1 MKLPANPR
9 ARRPLRPP
17 LPVPMDVTETPS
29 ATSARMLALD
39 VLTAVLRKARPLDEA
54 YAAEDGISELDRR
67 DRAFMQLLV
76 MTTLRRLG
84 QIDALINHCLDRP
97 LPSGAVGVL
106 DVLRLGVAQL
116 IFLETPAHA
125 AVDES
130 VTLAGERTSQ
140 RFKNLVNAILRR
152 LSVEGAELAEA
163 QDAAKLNTPG
173 WMWRSWTAAYGE
185 EVARR
190 IAAAHGHDA
199 PLDFTLAE
207 DGAGWAQQ
215 LDAVRLPTGS
225 LRRTAG
231 GAINSLPGYG
241 DGAWWIQDAA
251 AALPVRLLGD
261 VRDRLVIDLCAAPGG
276 KTAQLAAAGAR
287 VLAVD
292 RSPSRINRLNHN
304 LARLRL
310 TADIITADATMWQPP
325 VQADAVLLDAP
336 CSGTGTIRRHPDI
349 AWIKQP
355 ADIRKLTSVQDRL
368 LDAAVDMVKPGGVLV
383 YCTCSLQPEEGAQ
396 RIDNLITRGAR
407 VVREFAAPED
417 IFGLEEALTEAGE
430 LRTHPG
436 ILAEEGGMDG
446 FYAVRLRRI

>member
-1 MKLPANPR
+1 MEI
-9 ARRPLRPP
+9 
-17 LPVPMDVTETPS
+17 TETPS
-29 ATSARMLALD
+29 VTSSRVLALD

-54 YAAEDGISELDRR
+54 YAAVDGANQLDRR
-67 DRAFMQLLV
+67 DRAFLQLLV
-76 MTTLRRLG
+76 TTTLRRLG

-97 LPSGAVGVL
+97 LPSGATGVQ

-130 VTLAGERTSQ
+130 VTLASERTSP

-152 LSVEGAELAEA
+152 LSVEGTEIAEG
-163 QDAAKLNTPG
+163 QDVARLNTPP
-173 WMWRSWTAAYGE
+173 WMWKSWAAAYGE
-185 EVARR
+185 DVARR
-190 IAAAHGHDA
+190 IAETHGQEA

-207 DGAGWAQQ
+207 DDPGWAAQ
-215 LDAVRLPTGS
+215 LDATRLPTGS

-231 GAINSLPGYG
+231 GAVDSLPGYG
-241 DGAWWIQDAA
+241 EGAWWVQDAA
-251 AALPVRLLGD
+251 AALPARLLGD
-261 VRDRLVIDLCAAPGG
+261 VRNRLVIDLCAAPGG
-276 KTAQLAAAGAR
+276 KTAQLASAGAR

-292 RSPSRINRLNHN
+292 RSPSRISRLSQN
-304 LARLRL
+304 LSRLRL

-355 ADIRKLTSVQDRL
+355 ADIKKLTSVQDRL
-368 LDAAVDMVKPGGVLV
+368 LDAAVRMVKPGGLLV
-383 YCTCSLQPEEGAQ
+383 YCVCSLQPEEGAQ
-396 RIDNLITRGAR
+396 RIDNLITNGAR
-407 VVREFAAPED
+407 VVRDPVSPEEV
-417 IFGLEEALTEAGE
+417 FGLEEVLTEAGE

-436 ILAEEGGMDG
+436 ILADVGGMDG
-446 FYAVRLRRI
+446 FYAVRLRRL

>member
-1 MKLPANPR
+1 MGLSANS
-9 ARRPLRPP
+9 
-17 LPVPMDVTETPS
+17 VPMDDSDTPPVTT
-29 ATSARMLALD
+29 ARILALD
-39 VLTAVLRKARPLDEA
+39 VLTAVLRKSRPLDEA
-54 YAAEDGISELDRR
+54 YAAVDQEHEQDRR

-76 MTTLRRLG
+76 TTTLRRLG
-84 QIDALINHCLDRP
+84 QIDALINHCLDTP
-97 LPSGAVGVL
+97 LPAGASGVL
-106 DVLRLGVAQL
+106 DILRLGVAQL

-130 VTLAGERTSQ
+130 VTIAGERSSP

-163 QDAAKLNTPG
+163 QDQDWLNTPA
-173 WMWRSWTAAYGE
+173 WLWRSWIAAYGE
-185 EVARR
+185 PAARQ
-190 IAAAHGHDA
+190 IAAAHSSPA
-199 PLDFTLAE
+199 PLDITLAE
-207 DGAGWAQQ
+207 DDAGWAEQ
-215 LDAVRLPTGS
+215 LEAERLPTGT

-231 GAINSLPGYG
+231 GAVDELPGFG
-241 DGAWWIQDAA
+241 DGAWWIQDVAA
-251 AALPVRLLGD
+251 AMPVRLLGD

-292 RSPSRINRLNHN
+292 RSPSRINRLSHN
-304 LARLRL
+304 LSRLRL
-310 TADIITADATMWQPP
+310 TADIITADATMWRPP

-355 ADIRKLTSVQDRL
+355 ADIKKLTNVQDRL
-368 LDAAVDMVKPGGVLV
+368 LDAAVNMVKPGGLLV

-396 RIDNLITRGAR
+396 RIDQLITRGAR
-407 VVREFAAPED
+407 VVRDPATVND
-417 IFGLEEALTEAGE
+417 VSGLSDVLTEAGE

-436 ILAEEGGMDG
+436 LMSGQGGMDG